1 IRAFTYQQLVDFFG
15 GVPLMTTG
23 LSLEEAQIARSS
35 RGEIVDFI
43 LSELQAAAADLPVSY
58 AGIDVGRATKGAA
71 LAIRARAALND
82 KRWQEAIS
90 SSKEIIDAQ
99 TYSLHDD
106 FGELF
111 SYDGEQSKEIIFA
124 FQYLRLQNT
133 KTHSATRG
141 FSSRNAQGT
150 SNKIPSQA
158 LVDAF
163 LCLDGKEID
172 KSDTYNP

>member
-1 IRAFTYQQLVDFFG
+1 YIRGIWTASYKTIGKCNFVLDNTHKLEGIVEESKLKRFIAEARFIRAFTYQQLVDFFG

-82 KRWQEAIS
+82 KRWQEAIA
-90 SSKEIIDAQ
+90 SSKEVI
-99 TYSLHDD
+99 
-106 FGELF
+106 
-111 SYDGEQSKEIIFA
+111 EIG
-124 FQYLRLQNT
+124 R
-133 KTHSATRG
+133 
-141 FSSRNAQGT
+141 
-150 SNKIPSQA
+150 
-158 LVDAF
+158 
-163 LCLDGKEID
+163 
-172 KSDTYNP
+172 